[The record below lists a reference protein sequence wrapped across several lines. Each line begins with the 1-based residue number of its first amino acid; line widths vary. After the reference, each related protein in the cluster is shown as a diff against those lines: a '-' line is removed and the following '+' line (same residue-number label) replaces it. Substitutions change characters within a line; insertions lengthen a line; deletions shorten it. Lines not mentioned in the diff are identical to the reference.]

1 MIRALWKSI
10 WRRLVK
16 WNMHEPSNSAARPG
30 EHAPENL
37 LYVCAGDL
45 NKSAHS
51 SCICNNKN
59 LETTQSI
66 FPSKRKNLSRPFQLQ
81 DRRVWDPTLRLITSE
96 GSSICSPSQ
105 AIDRL
110 PADITQI
117 SPQLAPLWGIQC
129 GLRIRAS
136 WLLCQQDPRGWGQL
150 SRTPGGGRAAPEASL
165 SADPFPARLRGPQHD
180 PPRFRAQRTL
190 QEPPFQPCSRLW
202 RPKAG
207 IHFLRHPT
215 PHTHNSLLPPVPA
228 THTHHHHHHLF
239 PRDHDS
245 SPPSSVPGGCS
256 CPPPQL

>member
-1 MIRALWKSI
+1 MRNLITSQRNVNYGTLRIPTLHLPVWQKPSCHLDGERWEVARPLLGAEMIRALWKSI
-10 WRRLVK
+10 WRPLVK

-66 FPSKRKNLSRPFQLQ
+66 FPSKQKNLSRPFQLQ
-81 DRRVWDPTLRLITSE
+81 DRHVWDPTPRLMTSE

-117 SPQLAPLWGIQC
+117 SPQLAPLWGVQC

-136 WLLCQQDPRGWGQL
+136 WLLRQLDPHGWG
-150 SRTPGGGRAAPEASL
+150 
-165 SADPFPARLRGPQHD
+165 
-180 PPRFRAQRTL
+180 
-190 QEPPFQPCSRLW
+190 
-202 RPKAG
+202 
-207 IHFLRHPT
+207 
-215 PHTHNSLLPPVPA
+215 
-228 THTHHHHHHLF
+228 
-239 PRDHDS
+239 
-245 SPPSSVPGGCS
+245 
-256 CPPPQL
+256 